1 MDHPTPGPV
10 PPSRSLV
17 TPPAQP
23 PSRGRRWLGAVV
35 TVLVLGA
42 LVGGSYYLVTRPA
55 ETPTGFGMGPRPG
68 GGPGGPGGP
77 PGGPGGAGSFGMVT
91 VGHAAVA
98 RAQIPITLD
107 ALGTVTPTATVTLK
121 PQVGG
126 VLTEV
131 LFTEGQAVRK
141 GQLLARIDPR
151 PYEQALMQAR
161 GTRMRDEAQLQ
172 AARVT
177 LARYRTLL
185 GQDSIAR
192 QDVDTQAALVQQL
205 EGTVTSDKAAEAAAA
220 VNLEFTRI
228 TAPLAGRIGLRTVDP
243 GNTVAAGSTT
253 GIAVI
258 TQMNPIDVQ
267 FAVPQD
273 RIPEVQEQVRGS
285 SKPAVAAMDRTRS
298 AVLDT
303 GSFSTLDNVVDTTTG
318 TVKAKARFAN
328 GDGKLF
334 PNQFVNVRM
343 TLRTLDALVVPVT
356 AVRTGPQGPYVYVI
370 GEDRTVAMR
379 RVKRGEATVDVVA
392 VTEGLQAGELVVTEG
407 GDRLSEGARVRLQ
420 GEVPPAGPR
429 AGGGRR
435 HGQGAAA
442 PGAGASAPANPSAAA
457 PAPLPARPGASGPQ
471 PPAATAAPPSGQP
484 PSARPE
490 SAGLPTAEQRRRML
504 ESVKDDPEKL
514 AQRKQFLEALDRGDP
529 EALARW
535 QNLQQRRHQGG
546 GAGS

>member
-1 MDHPTPGPV
+1 MDHPTPGSA
-10 PPSRSLV
+10 PSRSLV

-42 LVGGSYYLVTRPA
+42 LVGGSYYLVKRPA
-55 ETPTGFGMGPRPG
+55 EAPAGFGMGPRPG
-68 GGPGGPGGP
+68 GP
-77 PGGPGGAGSFGMVT
+77 PGGPGSFGMVT
-91 VGHAAVA
+91 VGHATVA
-98 RAQIPITLD
+98 RAQIPVTLD
-107 ALGTVTPTATVTLK
+107 ALGTVTPVATVTLK

-131 LFTEGQAVRK
+131 LFTEGQTVRK

-285 SKPAVAAMDRTRS
+285 AKPAVAALDRTRS

-328 GDGKLF
+328 ADGKLF
-334 PNQFVNVRM
+334 PSQFVNVRM
-343 TLRTLDALVVPVT
+343 TLRTIDALVVPVT

-370 GEDRTVAMR
+370 ADDRSVSMR

-407 GDRLSEGARVRLQ
+407 GDRLSEGSRVRLQ
-420 GEVPPAGPR
+420 GEVPQAGPR
-429 AGGGRR
+429 NGGGRR
-435 HGQGAAA
+435 HGQGAMA
-442 PGAGASAPANPSAAA
+442 PGAPGAAASAPANPSAAA
-457 PAPLPARPGASGPQ
+457 PAPLPARPGASGTQ

-484 PSARPE
+484 PAAQPE

-504 ESVKDDPEKL
+504 DAVKDDPAKL

-535 QNLQQRRHQGG
+535 QNLQQRRRP
-546 GAGS
+546 GS